1 MHIDESHAA
10 SRLRFSEDELPPD
23 NKDVPKKKPR
33 PKIKQPSTPDK
44 AEGTTAVPETTSG
57 KNVSAL
63 QFGDPTQKKPTKM
76 QHAPKHRMANALSDT
91 LHKQTETHNEDEN
104 TAVTT
109 ADDGVRVTEATGRTL
124 EKAYHAARQK
134 SQRHAAASAAHPPGQ
149 PYQAGTQSKLNHGTS
164 AHSTGSAPSESGTAH
179 AGKSNPISRRNQRKN
194 IRAGYM
200 NAHARKAPSTAQQT
214 TKSTT
219 QALQNTKDVASKV
232 AHFAAKYKS
241 GLLILALIAMLA
253 VVMSLVS
260 SCSPL
265 VQTIVTANI
274 IGTYPAT
281 EDDVRA
287 AERAYASM
295 ERELQR
301 EIDQYERR
309 HPGYD
314 EYRIDADEIWH
325 DPYALIAIISAR
337 MDGEEWTMEDAT
349 PILELYFDL
358 QYELE
363 VNIIHATR
371 HDADGNPYAYNI
383 CTFTLTNKNL
393 SHLPVVS
400 MSRTQLG
407 MYALYMSTLGN
418 MPGLFTG
425 AHASTL
431 RDPVLHDVPQAY
443 LDADPQFA
451 RLIEEANNY
460 IGYPYVWGGDS
471 PETSFDCSGFLSYIF
486 TATGVRNT
494 GRLGARGLYGI
505 CDPVR
510 LEDAR
515 PGDMVFFEGTM
526 GDEVGG
532 VTHCGLYVGDGWMIH
547 CGSPIGYADLSD
559 SYWQRHFYGFGRA
572 Y

>member
-1 MHIDESHAA
+1 MHTDESHAA
-10 SRLRFSEDELPPD
+10 SRLRFSEEELPPD
-23 NKDVPKKKPR
+23 ADAVPKKKPK
-33 PKIKQPSTPDK
+33 PKVKPPPVPDK
-44 AEGTTAVPETTSG
+44 TGGAPAAPEATAG
-57 KNVSAL
+57 KNASAL
-63 QFGDPTQKKPTKM
+63 QFGDPSQKKPPKM

-91 LHKQTETHNEDEN
+91 LHKQAEVQNEDEN
-104 TAVTT
+104 TAVTA
-109 ADDGVRVTEATGRTL
+109 ADDGVRVSEATGRTL

-134 SQRHAAASAAHPPGQ
+134 SQRHAAASADHAPGQ
-149 PYQAGTQSKLNHGTS
+149 PHQVGTQSKLNHGTS

-200 NAHARKAPSTAQQT
+200 NAHAGKAPSTAQKT
-214 TKSTT
+214 TKGTT
-219 QALQNTKDVASKV
+219 QAVKNTKEGASKAMQFV
-232 AHFAAKYKS
+232 AKRKS
-241 GLLILALIAMLA
+241 SLLVLVLIAMLS

-287 AERAYASM
+287 AERAYANM

-301 EIDQYERR
+301 EIDQYEQR

-349 PILELYFDL
+349 PILEMYFDL

-363 VNIIHATR
+363 VDVIHATR
-371 HDADGNPYAYNI
+371 HHPDGTSYAYNI
-383 CTFTLTNKNL
+383 CEVTLTNKNL
-393 SHLPVVS
+393 SHQPVYS
-400 MSRTQLG
+400 MSRRQMGL
-407 MYALYMSTLGN
+407 YALYMSTLGN

-431 RDPVLHDVPQAY
+431 RDPVLHDVLPAY
-443 LDADPQFA
+443 LDADSQFA
-451 RLIEEANNY
+451 LLITEAEKY

-471 PETSFDCSGFLSYIF
+471 PETSFDCSGFLSYVF

-510 LEDAR
+510 PEDAR

-526 GDEVGG
+526 GDDVGG
-532 VTHCGLYVGDGWMIH
+532 ITHCGLYVGDGWMIH
-547 CGSPIGYADLSD
+547 CGSPIGYANLND

>member
-1 MHIDESHAA
+1 MTRQVPE

-23 NKDVPKKKPR
+23 ADAVHKKKPK
-33 PKIKQPSTPDK
+33 PKVKPPTAPDK
-44 AEGTTAVPETTSG
+44 TGGAPAAPEATAG
-57 KNVSAL
+57 KIVSAL
-63 QFGDPTQKKPTKM
+63 QFGDPSQKKPTKM
-76 QHAPKHRMANALSDT
+76 QHAPKHRMVNALSDT
-91 LHKQTETHNEDEN
+91 LHKQAEVQNEDEN
-104 TAVTT
+104 SAVTA

-134 SQRHAAASAAHPPGQ
+134 SQRHAAASAEHSA
-149 PYQAGTQSKLNHGTS
+149 ATS
-164 AHSTGSAPSESGTAH
+164 SEASAKSSSG
-179 AGKSNPISRRNQRKN
+179 GSNPISRRNQRKN

-200 NAHARKAPSTAQQT
+200 NAHAGKTTSTAQKT
-214 TKSTT
+214 TKGTT

-232 AHFAAKYKS
+232 AHFAAKHKS
-241 GLLILALIAMLA
+241 SLLILALIAMLA

-287 AERAYASM
+287 AEQAYANM
-295 ERELQR
+295 ERELQK

-337 MDGEEWTMEDAT
+337 MDGEEWTMEDAY

-363 VNIIHATR
+363 VDVIHATR

-383 CTFTLTNKNL
+383 CTVTLANKNL
-393 SHLPVVS
+393 SHQPVYS
-400 MSRTQLG
+400 MSRRQMGL
-407 MYALYMSTLGN
+407 YALYMSTLGN
-418 MPGLFTG
+418 MPDLFTG

-451 RLIEEANNY
+451 LLITEAGKY

-471 PETSFDCSGFLSYIF
+471 PETSFDCSGFLSYVF
-486 TATGVRNT
+486 TATGVCNT

-510 LEDAR
+510 PEDAR

-532 VTHCGLYVGDGWMIH
+532 ITHCGLYVGDGWMIH
-547 CGSPIGYADLSD
+547 CGSPIGYANLND
-559 SYWQRHFYGFGRA
+559 SYWQSHFYGFGRA